1 MTKFLPEISTTMGSN
16 GSSGQSSMNSSP
28 ISRPVFRGLP
38 KSPRP
43 PFLHSRLS
51 SKDNGGLPTKA
62 RLVEQFYKSE
72 PAPPQRSHGD
82 SPAVFRNATYISL
95 PGLGQAMSSE
105 EPLSEAIQNGH
116 LTYRP
121 LEIEVADLHEIA
133 EELIC
138 IDQTIST
145 ESLQIKNIEQVI
157 EVVSRAA
164 REVERG
170 LARRKLDLSGSS
182 VQQLAHLSN
191 YLNELQESVRKVQNE
206 LASTTLQLEEHYQR
220 EISNSM
226 NMLDTLDHTLYVLS
240 ARLER
245 AKVSIATSKAMLGST
260 TVEKVAALEYI
271 SAKFAE
277 YDQLNRHRR
286 VQQLIV
292 ALVVVVMLI
301 CGYMI
306 VSHLREV
313 EIGR

>member
-1 MTKFLPEISTTMGSN
+1 MTKFLHEISTSMGSS
-16 GSSGQSSMNSSP
+16 GSSGQSSMTSSP

-43 PFLHSRLS
+43 SFLHSRLS
-51 SKDNGGLPTKA
+51 SKDIGGLPTKA

-72 PAPPQRSHGD
+72 PAPPQRAHGD
-82 SPAVFRNATYISL
+82 SPAIFRNTTYTSL
-95 PGLGQAMSSE
+95 PGLSQAISIE

-116 LTYRP
+116 LAYRP
-121 LEIEVADLHEIA
+121 LDIEVADLHDVA
-133 EELIC
+133 EALIC
-138 IDQTIST
+138 IDQTISAET
-145 ESLQIKNIEQVI
+145 LQIKNIEQVI

-164 REVERG
+164 TEVERG

-191 YLNELQESVRKVQNE
+191 YLKELQDSVTKVQKE
-206 LASTTLQLEEHYQR
+206 LASTTLQLEEHYR
-220 EISNSM
+220 EEISNSM
-226 NMLDTLDHTLYVLS
+226 NMLETLDSTLYVLN

-245 AKVSIATSKAMLGST
+245 AKACIATSKAMLGAT
-260 TVEKVAALEYI
+260 MGEKIEALEYI

-292 ALVVVVMLI
+292 ALVVVVMMI

-306 VSHLREV
+306 VGHLRDV